1 MDICIVRINLDYLET
16 FSKGEICAINE
27 AVVQK
32 IPRTRRTL
40 ASQCLLAGRNDFH
53 AEFDYTDRYSAS
65 VLDNPLNLQ
74 QNRMNALDKIPEML
88 LNCQF
93 NC

>member
-1 MDICIVRINLDYLET
+1 MKQLYKT
-16 FSKGEICAINE
+16 
-27 AVVQK
+27 
-32 IPRTRRTL
+32 IPRKRRTL

-53 AEFDYTDRYSAS
+53 AEFDYTDRYSAG
-65 VLDNPLNLQ
+65 VLLDNPLNLQ
-74 QNRMNALDKIPEML
+74 QNHKNALDKISEML

>member
-1 MDICIVRINLDYLET
+1 MDICIVRVNLDHFET
-16 FSKGEICAINE
+16 FSKDQICAI
-27 AVVQK
+27 VQLYKK
-32 IPRTRRTL
+32 IPRKRRTL

-53 AEFDYTDRYSAS
+53 AEFDYRDRYRAG
-65 VLDNPLNLQ
+65 VLDNPLNLP
-74 QNRMNALDKIPEML
+74 QNRKNALDKMPEML